1 MMLPDW
7 SSPYLASTSL
17 TVIQALSMANVR
29 RRQQQQQHPLQH
41 LKKKSWRLHWQ
52 VNLLRSSGIY
62 WDLIWDNTLHTLVHI
77 VHGFYRKVYQSIL
90 SRRGTHQTTSYYR
103 NSTSSKLAKSIITRL
118 TNKQNLGGTRLVR
131 GYQATTD
138 RQLRGS
144 KSSPSLSTLRKA
156 AEEQDGE
163 SIHDDDAICIEAPAA
178 DDTIKVGDEDGE
190 EPRQIDHLVFV
201 IPG

>member
-1 MMLPDW
+1 M
-7 SSPYLASTSL
+7 
-17 TVIQALSMANVR
+17 
-29 RRQQQQQHPLQH
+29 
-41 LKKKSWRLHWQ
+41 
-52 VNLLRSSGIY
+52 
-62 WDLIWDNTLHTLVHI
+62 
-77 VHGFYRKVYQSIL
+77 
-90 SRRGTHQTTSYYR
+90 
-103 NSTSSKLAKSIITRL
+103 AKSIITRL

-131 GYQATTD
+131 GYQETTD

-156 AEEQDGE
+156 AEEQEGQGV
-163 SIHDDDAICIEAPAA
+163 HDDDAICIEAPGA